1 MTLRQKMLLKELPN
15 NNYNIAKTAVKVG
28 YSKSYAYH
36 DIHKNLVS
44 PCSKVR
50 EYFTEAT
57 VKRDIKKIKKLTLK
71 AKDYTNALRATELET
86 KILGMI
92 TEKTQDVPVN
102 KDDNQFSLDRLS
114 RIKIAEDKT
123 KPATEN

>member
-28 YSKSYAYH
+28 YSQSYAYH

-50 EYFTEAT
+50 EYFNENT

-71 AKDYTNALRATELET
+71 AKDYTNSLRATELET

-92 TEKTQDVPVN
+92 TDKQEVTEVT
-102 KDDNQFSLDRLS
+102 KDTNQFSLERLN
-114 RIKIAEDKT
+114 RIKIDADNTNKQ
-123 KPATEN
+123 